1 MSEAVE
7 IPYRVEYDLEV
18 RHLAELRAAERGVDW
33 RVRAVDQTLLDWLKT
48 QRNKPDLADAL
59 QKAGC
64 RFFAFGA
71 SKLGTYTVLA
81 FLGMADGLR
90 KQAGD
95 QKVQVLPTPAKYGAD
110 VLVFASCAAHVCD
123 RTDLPAEWTQWAR
136 QQVA

>member
-33 RVRAVDQTLLDWLKT
+33 AVREVDQALLDWLRT

-64 RFFAFGA
+64 RLFALGV

-90 KQAGD
+90 KQVGD
-95 QKVQVLPTPAKYGAD
+95 QKVQVLPTPAKYGAE
-110 VLVFASCAAHVCD
+110 VMVFASCAAHACQYD
-123 RTDLPAEWTQWAR
+123 DLPASWTRPKA
-136 QQVA
+136 A